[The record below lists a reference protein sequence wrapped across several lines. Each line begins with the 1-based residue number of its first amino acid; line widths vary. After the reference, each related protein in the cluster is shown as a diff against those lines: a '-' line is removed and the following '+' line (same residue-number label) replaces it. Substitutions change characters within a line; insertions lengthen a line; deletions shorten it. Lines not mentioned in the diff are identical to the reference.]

1 MYFIK
6 KLFLKISLY
15 SQENTCN
22 NSNNDNKKND
32 DDNNNNIYLYNVEYR
47 QIAIEKH
54 KLLHR

>member
-6 KLFLKISLY
+6 KLFLEISLY

-22 NSNNDNKKND
+22 NNNNNKRND
-32 DDNNNNIYLYNVEYR
+32 DDDNNIYLYNVEYR

-54 KLLHR
+54 KLLHS